1 MAAIAAVS
9 LKRPARFV
17 LTREVDTATTGHR
30 FFFYN
35 GQCHH
40 ARPRHEASASYQ
52 LSFNSSGRILTSGF
66 DLAVNA
72 GCSSDLSVTW
82 VDTLI
87 K

>member
-30 FFFYN
+30 FFFN
-35 GQCHH
+35 GRFHLVQ
-40 ARPRHEASASYQ
+40 PRHEASATYQ

-72 GCSSDLSVTW
+72 GSSSDLSVTW